1 MKDLN
6 NLKQVVD
13 DKMPQFFSTGNWEK
27 DIKEINEYV
36 RQHPEKFTKEDIIR
50 SDGSILCCSKL
61 VLKEFAM
68 GGGRG
73 YHYISYNKDGLETGA
88 RPLDVYMP

>member
-1 MKDLN
+1 MSEIS
-6 NLKQVVD
+6 NLKQLAGD
-13 DKMPQFFSTGNWEK
+13 EMPQFFSIGNWEK

>member
-1 MKDLN
+1 MSELS
-6 NLKQVVD
+6 NLKQLAN